1 METLCFAQRVMI
13 AVQLLLLLSA
23 TLGAQSVTSKIDH
36 DSEASGGSGGD
47 AKLRCVYKGSK
58 TARQIIWE
66 KETNQERVYIA
77 SRHDDKSHVS
87 DVTLQERLT
96 FLGQGNN
103 DATILIRA
111 LRVSDSGTYICKFM
125 TMTGL
130 LEAKINLI
138 VVVTPEVTLA
148 LGPAPLV
155 SGGGASQLAATCVAA
170 NGNPA
175 ASVAWTLKNVSGSHF
190 HFDAMKVDAGTI
202 IDHKNGTISVTR
214 ELRLE
219 PTKEM
224 HKASLACVVTQPGN
238 RNPIEKIVALDV
250 HYKPEVTV
258 SGVTGPMQEGSTK
271 VTLSCRADAN
281 PSAKYS
287 WMRNGTHMNGSDH
300 STLTL
305 DRAVSNSGMY
315 RCIAV
320 NYMGSDA
327 GEIEVNITY
336 APAQPTTV
344 PTTTPLSGTGLRV
357 SDGPGSLVWIGA
369 GLGLLIIVMG
379 IAVGVCVIMKKRMKK
394 SANGLGDVHLSRNT
408 EIVETEIT
416 YAELDRAA
424 LHRGQRSAQHQPQV
438 QQDSTI
444 YAHIVHGR

>member
-1 METLCFAQRVMI
+1 MI

-138 VVVTPEVTLA
+138 VV
-148 LGPAPLV
+148 
-155 SGGGASQLAATCVAA
+155 
-170 NGNPA
+170 
-175 ASVAWTLKNVSGSHF
+175 
-190 HFDAMKVDAGTI
+190 D
-202 IDHKNGTISVTR
+202 
-214 ELRLE
+214 
-219 PTKEM
+219 
-224 HKASLACVVTQPGN
+224 
-238 RNPIEKIVALDV
+238 
-250 HYKPEVTV
+250 KPEVTV

-357 SDGPGSLVWIGA
+357 SDGPGSLVWI
-369 GLGLLIIVMG
+369 
-379 IAVGVCVIMKKRMKK
+379 
-394 SANGLGDVHLSRNT
+394 
-408 EIVETEIT
+408 
-416 YAELDRAA
+416 
-424 LHRGQRSAQHQPQV
+424 
-438 QQDSTI
+438 
-444 YAHIVHGR
+444 